1 MRQRRSRRA
10 GLVEREP
17 ILLVGESVLDGAIA
31 VGAEA
36 LGARTGRVEPVH
48 PQVVYVPVHYE
59 VQQRVI
65 VRETVREE
73 VDIVPGATRVI
84 PAPPPAPP
92 REPIYIKGN

>member
-1 MRQRRSRRA
+1 M
-10 GLVEREP
+10 
-17 ILLVGESVLDGAIA
+17 
-31 VGAEA
+31 
-36 LGARTGRVEPVH
+36 
-48 PQVVYVPVHYE
+48 VYVPVHYE

-84 PAPPPAPP
+84 PAPPPAPL